1 MVRCGHRRVYA
12 ATVQPSKALVVPLP
26 LLAST
31 AASAS
36 SASDESVVFSVAA
49 LVVAL
54 AACFVFAGT
63 ETAITSMGELRVRK
77 LLESG
82 TGPDGWL
89 KLWLK
94 EPSRVLTTLLAGNTL
109 ASVAAS
115 SIATALTLSLAKR
128 YGLDQ
133 DLTDWAVAGAV
144 FLLGGTILI
153 AGEIAP
159 KTLAKM
165 HPEWFLQM
173 MHVVWWFHRGTTWFT
188 NVMIWFA
195 MHIVRALGGKPHTT
209 GMEITEEQIEDM
221 VRIGSEA
228 GSIDENRGDMLQNVF
243 ALEETPVRAIMT
255 PRTQMHAL
263 SIDATIDEVY
273 NEVQDSH
280 YSRYPVYDRTPD
292 KIVGIF
298 FTKDLLHRRMADKK
312 NFTLGEIMHEVTFVP
327 DSTKASDALK
337 TFQKN
342 SVHLSIVVDEHGG
355 TAGLVTLEDVLEELV
370 GDIYDE
376 YDEPENNIEQ
386 VAPDSWT
393 LDAATEL
400 REMAETVDCDPPETV
415 TATTVGGF
423 VIEQFG
429 HVPRPGELAEWNG
442 LQFHVVEAE
451 DTHVV
456 RVEIKRLRPNDADVA
471 RNAA

>member
-1 MVRCGHRRVYA
+1 MAQPSAALVDPVPLLAVTA
-12 ATVQPSKALVVPLP
+12 ATVPSAGDDSVIF
-26 LLAST
+26 
-31 AASAS
+31 
-36 SASDESVVFSVAA
+36 SVVA

-54 AACFVFAGT
+54 CACFVFAGT
-63 ETAITSMGELRVRK
+63 ETAITSMGELRVRR

-89 KLWLK
+89 RLWLK
-94 EPSRVLTTLLAGNTL
+94 DPSRVLTTLLAGNTL

-115 SIATALTLSLAKR
+115 AIATSLTLTLAKR

-133 DLTDWAVAGAV
+133 DFTDWAVAGAV
-144 FLLGGTILI
+144 FGLGAIILI
-153 AGEIAP
+153 GGEIAP
-159 KTLAKM
+159 KTLAKL
-165 HPEWFLQM
+165 HPEWFLQL
-173 MHVVWWFHRGTTWFT
+173 MHVVWWFHRVTTWFT
-188 NVMIWFA
+188 AVMIWFA
-195 MHIVRALGGKPHTT
+195 LHIVRALGGKPHTN

-221 VRIGSEA
+221 VRIGAEA

-243 ALEETPVRAIMT
+243 ALEDTSIRAIMT

-273 NEVQDSH
+273 TEVQDSH

-298 FTKDLLHRRMADKK
+298 FTKDLLHRRLAEKK
-312 NFTLGEIMHEVTFVP
+312 AFTVGEFMHEVMFVP
-327 DSTKASDALK
+327 DSTKASDALRQ
-337 TFQKN
+337 FQKK
-342 SVHLSIVVDEHGG
+342 SSHLAVVVDEHGG

-376 YDEPENNIEQ
+376 YDEPEHLIEQ
-386 VAPDSWT
+386 MAPDSWT
-393 LDAATEL
+393 LDASTEL

-429 HVPRPGELAEWNG
+429 HVPRPGDTAEWNG

-451 DTHVV
+451 ETHVV
-456 RVEIKRLRPNDADVA
+456 RVEIKRLRPSNGAES
-471 RNAA
+471 AANGN